1 MLQQGAWAQGSCH
14 SIVAVAP
21 RLLHCAGIPGDPH
34 SFSLLTRLCCRAM
47 QAGPDSGAAFGRA
60 GVMQQALVLELNTW
74 PFSVA
79 EVLVVGA
86 WTVHPQGVVQ
96 AAFLGK

>member
-1 MLQQGAWAQGSCH
+1 
-14 SIVAVAP
+14 
-21 RLLHCAGIPGDPH
+21 
-34 SFSLLTRLCCRAM
+34 M